1 MNYKRISIFFIL
13 LALLIATTSVAF
25 ASADADNV
33 IDDDQDIDLDEVDED
48 LDDSDDFEDD
58 YDDSE
63 YEDEYDES
71 DDFEDDYDDSEY
83 EDEDIDD
90 SDYEDDY
97 EDEDID
103 DSDYEDDY
111 DESDDFKDED
121 IDDSDNED
129 DFNDNEIP
137 EYLIKYLTEGS
148 DTSGLSSPIQDLIEQ
163 IRNQIAGQ
171 TSQPVPDYMS
181 SIMSRIK
188 DGNFNMD
195 YSGTVFGPSSNS
207 CNEVATD
214 VFPKDLSTLEPLPID
229 IKGNTAQASYSNQ
242 ENTAQAAYSN
252 QEDDSNNMIPAVF
265 SSQKEDNP
273 IVQSVSKSIDSSVVV
288 DAATQ
293 SENQNTSANASDK
306 PASDNNKPAEDAE
319 NTSSGFNYGIL
330 ALLAI
335 VIVGAFAAY
344 KKFN

>member
-63 YEDEYDES
+63 YEDDYDESDDFEDDYEDSEYEDDYDES
-71 DDFEDDYDDSEY
+71 DDFEDDYDESDDFENDYDDSEY
-83 EDEDIDD
+83 ED
-90 SDYEDDY
+90 SWG
-97 EDEDID
+97 
-103 DSDYEDDY
+103 
-111 DESDDFKDED
+111 ESDD
-121 IDDSDNED
+121 SED

-137 EYLIKYLTEGS
+137 EDLIKYLTEGS

-171 TSQPVPDYMS
+171 TSEPVPDYMS

-188 DGNFNMD
+188 EGNFNMD

-229 IKGNTAQASYSNQ
+229 IKENIAQTSYSNQ

-306 PASDNNKPAEDAE
+306 PASDNNKPAENAE